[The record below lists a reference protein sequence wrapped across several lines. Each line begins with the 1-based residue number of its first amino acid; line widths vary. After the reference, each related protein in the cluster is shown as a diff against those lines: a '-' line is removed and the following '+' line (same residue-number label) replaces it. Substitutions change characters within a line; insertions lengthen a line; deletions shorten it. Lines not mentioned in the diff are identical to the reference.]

1 MELVK
6 TQNQV
11 VISGDQEKVE
21 SQLKIKRGVP
31 LRKLLNLRTGQKI
44 VINPPI
50 IKGKLCLFESGG
62 KKDNHNLITLVT
74 NRSFGKKIG
83 FCLRGAKPG
92 GRVAAIPIES
102 TDRFIVITERQNAFG
117 SIFKTY
123 IYDIIYNPNDNG
135 DVIMNLSHVYTSNK
149 LSNLLPDQLQLIIYE
164 KLDSNNTKIYWC
176 KYFKTFPVTNFKN
189 IIEFHEKLNIDS
201 IKQSANEEKIK
212 KSLLQFQN
220 STCIVK
226 FDEIKQTIYYF
237 ICTFE
242 RQGNDLIL
250 TEVKKRFKLNLKD
263 EGVFESNF
271 KQHLF
276 NSSSKEKFKQVFNK
290 LTQKCDQYKY
300 VYMGLR

>member
-6 TQNQV
+6 TQNITNV
-11 VISGDQEKVE
+11 SKDQEKVE
-21 SQLKIKRGVP
+21 SQSKTKRGVP

-92 GRVAAIPIES
+92 GRVAAIPIET
-102 TDRFIVITERQNAFG
+102 TDRFVVVTEKRNAFG
-117 SIFKTY
+117 SIFKTF
-123 IYDIIYNPNDNG
+123 IFDIVCTPSDTG
-135 DVIMNLSHVYTSNK
+135 DVIMSLSHVYTSNK
-149 LSNLLPDQLQLIIYE
+149 LSNLIPEQLQLVIYE

-189 IIEFHEKLNIDS
+189 IIQFHEKLDING

-212 KSLLQFQN
+212 RSLLQFQN

-226 FDEIKQTIYYF
+226 FDEIKETVYYF
-237 ICTFE
+237 VCTFE
-242 RQGNDLIL
+242 RQNDELVL
-250 TEVKKRFKLNLKD
+250 TEVKKKFKLNLKD
-263 EGVFESNF
+263 EGIFQSNF

-290 LTQKCDQYKY
+290 LTQKCEQFKY
-300 VYMGLR
+300 IYMGLR